1 MATKTL
7 SMSDVYRR
15 YKPRI
20 LGLLDEVRATFEEA
34 GYRLDEPFEMSDEE
48 YQWRLDGG
56 PEPRNPNISV
66 RITIIESRVRDGED
80 DHGINFS
87 LDIPGKHGEVLG
99 GYTPYNY
106 RPEVWANRKDPS
118 AIEAR
123 WRSFEAVCA
132 PSAIVDTVR
141 ERRGPRCRSLVPC
154 TRSCMAPSVD

>member
-20 LGLLDEVRATFEEA
+20 LGLLDGVRAAFEAA
-34 GYRLDEPFEMSDEE
+34 GYRLDASFEMSDEE

-56 PEPRNPNISV
+56 PEPQNPDVSV
-66 RITIIESRVRDGED
+66 GITIIESRVRDGED
-80 DHGINFS
+80 DLGINFS
-87 LDIPGKHGEVLG
+87 LDITGKDGVVLG

-106 RPEVWANRKDPS
+106 SPEVWVSRKDPS

-123 WRSFEAVCA
+123 WQSFEEACV
-132 PSAIVDTVR
+132 PSAIVETVR
-141 ERRGPRCRSLVPC
+141 ERQATQV
-154 TRSCMAPSVD
+154 